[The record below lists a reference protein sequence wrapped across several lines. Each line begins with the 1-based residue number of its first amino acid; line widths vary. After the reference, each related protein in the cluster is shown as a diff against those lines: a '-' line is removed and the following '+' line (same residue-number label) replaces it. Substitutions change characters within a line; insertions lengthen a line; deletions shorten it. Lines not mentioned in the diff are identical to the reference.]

1 MPLEVVGPDEGL
13 VTARMATHMRS
24 LRRETSCC
32 FCCHTTII
40 MKKCV
45 YRKSELMATIP
56 NA

>member
-13 VTARMATHMRS
+13 VTARMATHIRS